1 MDQQLALFK
10 ELTEA
15 YGAPGFEG
23 PVRDIMRRHLSET
36 TDEIV
41 TDGLGGI
48 FGVKRGNPNG
58 PTVMAAGHM
67 DEVALM
73 VTRVDKNGFLK
84 FSPLGGWWDQVL
96 LSQRVVVMGRKGIVH
111 GVIGSIPP
119 HVLTED
125 DRKKPYSIARMFV
138 DIGATSDAEVAEM
151 GIRPGDPIVPTGE
164 FKVLGNPNRLL
175 AKSWDNRYGCAI
187 AVELM
192 QELKDVET
200 PNILYAGANVQEEVG
215 LRGARTAARMIEP
228 DIFIA
233 MDASPANDIPGSADG
248 FGRLGEG
255 VLMRIL
261 DRTMITLPGI
271 RDFLID
277 TCESEGI
284 PYQFFISSGGT
295 DAGEVHTSGTGV
307 PSVVIGIPSRYI
319 HSHVSIIDKDDYTAA
334 KKLLTTV
341 VKKLDRSTVESIR
354 RY

>member
-1 MDQQLALFK
+1 MDKQLALFK

-23 PVRDIMRRHLSET
+23 PVRDIMRKHLRET
-36 TDEIV
+36 TDEVV
-41 TDGLGGI
+41 TDHLGGI
-48 FGVKRGNPNG
+48 FGVKRGDPNG
-58 PTVMAAGHM
+58 PTIMAAGHM

-73 VTRVDKNGFLK
+73 VTRIDANGFLR

-96 LSQRVVVMGRKGIVH
+96 LSQRVVVMGRKGIVD

-125 DRKKPYSIARMFV
+125 DRKKPYTISRMFV
-138 DIGATSDAEVAEM
+138 DIGATSAEEVAQF
-151 GIRPGDPIVPTGE
+151 GIRPGDVIVPTGE
-164 FKVLGNPNRLL
+164 FKVLSNPKRML

-187 AVELM
+187 AIELM
-192 QELKDVET
+192 QELKDVPT
-200 PNILYAGANVQEEVG
+200 PNVLYAGANVQEEVG
-215 LRGARTAARMIEP
+215 LRGARTAARMIDP

-233 MDASPANDIPGSADG
+233 MDASPANDIPGSVDG

-284 PYQFFISSGGT
+284 KYQFFVSTGGT
-295 DAGEVHTSGTGV
+295 DAGEVQTAGKGV

-319 HSHVSIIDKDDYTAA
+319 HSHVSIIDKDDYEAA

-354 RY
+354 NY

>member
-1 MDQQLALFK
+1 MNKQYTLFK

-15 YGAPGFEG
+15 YGAPGFEA
-23 PVRDIMRRHLSET
+23 PVRNIMRHYLSET

-41 TDGLGGI
+41 TDNLGGI

-58 PTVMAAGHM
+58 PKIMAAGHM

-96 LSQRVVVMGRKGIVH
+96 LSQRVVVMGRKGIVE

-119 HVLTED
+119 HVLTDE

-138 DIGATSDAEVAEM
+138 DVGATSDAEVAEL

-164 FKVLGNPNRLL
+164 FKVLGNPKRLL

-215 LRGARTAARMIEP
+215 LRGAKTAARMIEP

-233 MDASPANDIPGSADG
+233 MDASPANDIPGSSDG

-284 PYQFFISSGGT
+284 KYQFFISSGGT

-319 HSHVSIIDKDDYTAA
+319 HSHVSIIDKDDYDAA
-334 KKLLTTV
+334 KQLLTTV

-354 RY
+354 SY